1 MPDDRGRVAQDRTRI
16 NVNHVHEVLFWTKQL
31 GVSETKLKEIVAQ
44 VGNLAEN
51 VRRAARVKHA
61 DPSK

>member
-1 MPDDRGRVAQDRTRI
+1 MDEIRSRVAQDRTRI

-31 GVSETKLKEIVAQ
+31 GISEEKLKEIVAQ

-51 VRRAARVKHA
+51 VRRAARVKQS
-61 DPSK
+61 DPPR

>member
-1 MPDDRGRVAQDRTRI
+1 MQDDLRSRGSQDRTRI

-31 GVSETKLKEIVAQ
+31 GISEAKLKQIVAE

-51 VRRAARVKHA
+51 VRRAARRT
-61 DPSK
+61 